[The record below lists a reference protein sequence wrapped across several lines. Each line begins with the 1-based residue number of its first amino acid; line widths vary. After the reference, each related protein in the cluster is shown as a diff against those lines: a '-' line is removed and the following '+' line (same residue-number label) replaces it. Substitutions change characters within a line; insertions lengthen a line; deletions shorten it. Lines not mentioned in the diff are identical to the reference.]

1 MSLFKRNFFIGNLK
15 VILGLVLAVL
25 LIPVVLIAGQKTVIF
40 LSKASAISANI
51 VVDVTS
57 SQGELPRPWE
67 GLSQGGEQEQP
78 GTLVSLSPVSAIVKA
93 LGIKYI
99 RVDHV
104 LEDAFYPNLRNRIME
119 ITSSGA
125 IPFISLSYFPSGVA
139 DSDIGTPTNWVLWQ
153 AKVKN
158 LVETVSGRNGMNI
171 AGVYYEVWNEPDG
184 PGFGNFSVGQGK
196 DYFTLYKNTVQA
208 VTAAQNIN
216 SFKIGGP
223 SLADLRRCVGG
234 GLFTCQT
241 FWLDKFLELV
251 SRDRLRLDFISWHR
265 YSLRMSDY
273 KEDVNFIMEISKK
286 YPNLPSTQKI
296 ITEWGSDPARSP
308 IHNTV
313 FDAAHLVASARTFIG
328 HVDITTKFEV
338 RDGPDNQDK
347 GWGILYY
354 NGAKKPT
361 FEAIKLL
368 GGLRRDRL
376 LISGEGT
383 YVTGIGSRDNSGVTI
398 ILSNYD
404 RSGANTESVPVKVMG
419 LNAGKYRLTK
429 NTINSVYPLGH
440 EETFEIVTADG
451 VWISN
456 ELMSTNSIVRYDF
469 QLIGFNP

>member
-1 MSLFKRNFFIGNLK
+1 M
-15 VILGLVLAVL
+15 GLVLAVL
-25 LIPVVLIAGQKTVIF
+25 LIPLVLIAGQKTIVF
-40 LSKASAISANI
+40 LSKASAIPANI
-51 VVDVTS
+51 AIDVTD
-57 SQGELPRPWE
+57 SQGELTRPWE
-67 GLSQGGEQEQP
+67 GLSQGGEQEKP
-78 GTLVSLSPVSAIVKA
+78 GTLVSLSPVSSSVKA

-153 AKVKN
+153 TKVKS
-158 LVETVSGRNGMNI
+158 LVETVSGRNGMDI

-196 DYFTLYKNTVQA
+196 DYYQLYKNTVDGILS
-208 VTAAQNIN
+208 AQNVN

-223 SLADLRRCVGG
+223 ALADLRRCVGG
-234 GLFTCQT
+234 GLFSCKT

-251 SRDRLRLDFISWHR
+251 SRDGVRLDFISWHR

-273 KEDVNFIMEISKK
+273 KEDVNFILGTSKK
-286 YPNLPSTQKI
+286 YPNLPPTQKI

-313 FDAAHLVASARTFIG
+313 FDAAHLVVSARTFIG

-338 RDGPDNQDK
+338 RDGPDNSDK
-347 GWGILYY
+347 GWGILYHG
-354 NGAKKPT
+354 GAKKPT
-361 FEAIKLL
+361 YEAMRLL
-368 GGLRRDRL
+368 NGLRRDRVL
-376 LISGEGT
+376 VSGEGT

-404 RSGANTESVPVKVMG
+404 RSGANTENVSVKVMG
-419 LNAGKYRLTK
+419 FNAGKYRLTK

-440 EETFEIVTADG
+440 QETFEIVTADG
-451 VWISN
+451 IWISN
-456 ELMSTNSIVRYDF
+456 ELMSANSIVRYDF
-469 QLIGFNP
+469 QLIGF